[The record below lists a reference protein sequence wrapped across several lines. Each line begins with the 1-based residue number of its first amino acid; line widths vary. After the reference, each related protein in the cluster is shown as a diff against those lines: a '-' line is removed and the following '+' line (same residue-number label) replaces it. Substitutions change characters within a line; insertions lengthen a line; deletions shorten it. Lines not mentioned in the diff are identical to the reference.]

1 MRPVRIYDNDVF
13 PSKHIYDKLPH
24 KKLEF
29 WHKNMHLHGLEIE
42 CAHLKMHET
51 DLSFYSYSS
60 AVGANSKKY
69 KNFYSMK
76 GGKCKI
82 GLAKSSH
89 NAEIIQNLKENLEI
103 ARQNT
108 CLIDVVLRN
117 ISSGNM
123 LQLNMI
129 SGLNF
134 LNLNNEQEKDF
145 FEIYFLAIR
154 IWAKA

>member
-1 MRPVRIYDNDVF
+1 MYNNDDVF
-13 PSKHIYDKLPH
+13 PSKHIYNKLPH

-29 WHKNMHLHGLEIE
+29 WHKNMHMHGLEID
-42 CAHLKMHET
+42 CAHLKMHQENLT
-51 DLSFYSYSS
+51 FYSH
-60 AVGANSKKY
+60 AAATGAASKKY

-82 GLAKSSH
+82 GLLKSSQ
-89 NAEIIQNLKENLEI
+89 NNEIIENIKTNLEI

-108 CLIDVVLRN
+108 CMIDVVLRN
-117 ISSGNM
+117 TSSGNL

-129 SGLNF
+129 SGLSTS
-134 LNLNNEQEKDF
+134 NLPADENKDF
-145 FEIYFLAIR
+145 FELYFLAIR